1 MIGSICINL
10 DITETVQF
18 EGYLR
23 QFNRFETT
31 QEEEVFASDVST
43 LLQHLIQQGQELLGK
58 PASEM
63 NKTERIEFIRI
74 LDEKG
79 AFLITKSS
87 EQICELL
94 GISKFTFYNSLETV
108 RNEKKS

>member
-1 MIGSICINL
+1 
-10 DITETVQF
+10 
-18 EGYLR
+18 
-23 QFNRFETT
+23 
-31 QEEEVFASDVST
+31 
-43 LLQHLIQQGQELLGK
+43 
-58 PASEM
+58 M
-63 NKTERIEFIRI
+63 NKTERIEFIRF